1 MNYTTKKTLIGIA
14 IVTALALVGVVVW
27 LMLDRQR
34 MADENTKLALQ
45 NNDMK
50 QVAEQSKQ
58 DMLDDYAQTDLQYGE
73 LMKQIS
79 NDSLIAQLTR
89 EQLRARQLE
98 EELKKVSSDN
108 AAEISRLRRELKT
121 VREVLKTYIRQVDS
135 LNQVN
140 QSLRNENF
148 RLTGELEETS
158 RQNQNL
164 QEQTRTQAEQLNI
177 AAQLRVSGISMIA
190 ENKRGRQTEK
200 IKKCENL
207 RVSFT
212 LLPNVT
218 AQSGMRTIYVRIQ
231 TPTGAILT
239 AGTFNY
245 ENRQLEY
252 SMKKTVEYG
261 GEETPVTTYWKV
273 NETLLDGQY
282 LVSIFDENNLL
293 DSRTFTFK

>member
-1 MNYTTKKTLIGIA
+1 MNNTTKKILIGAA
-14 IVTALALVGVVVW
+14 IVTALVLVGLVVW
-27 LMLDRQR
+27 LMLDRQQIKEENDKLAANKKEMQQ
-34 MADENTKLALQ
+34 MADQ
-45 NNDMK
+45 N
-50 QVAEQSKQ
+50 KQ
-58 DMLDDYAQTDLQYGE
+58 DMLDDYAQTDQQYGE
-73 LMKQIS
+73 LMKQIT

-108 AAEISRLRRELKT
+108 IAEINRLRRELKT

-135 LNQVN
+135 LNLVN
-140 QSLRNENF
+140 QNLRNENY
-148 RLTGELEETS
+148 RLTGELEESS
-158 RQNQNL
+158 RQNQDL

-190 ENKRGRQTEK
+190 ENKRGRQTDK

-218 AQSGMRTIYVRIQ
+218 AQSGMRTFYVRIQ
-231 TPTGAILT
+231 TPTGTILT
-239 AGTFNY
+239 AGTFTY

-252 SMKKTVEYG
+252 SMKKVVEYG

-273 NETLLDGQY
+273 NETLTDGQY